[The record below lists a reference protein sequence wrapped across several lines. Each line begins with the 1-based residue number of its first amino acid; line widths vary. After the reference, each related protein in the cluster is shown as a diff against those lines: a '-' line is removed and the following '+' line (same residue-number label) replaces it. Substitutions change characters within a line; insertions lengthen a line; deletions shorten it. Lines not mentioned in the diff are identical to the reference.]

1 MPENEA
7 FLQLEGVQEYVNRL
21 AVHWQL
27 ASVLEKGV
35 VDATIYQMA
44 GMYFA
49 AIRTRM
55 RGLNRVQ
62 ELTEND
68 EYYVRELILAAAA
81 ARPT

>member
-1 MPENEA
+1 MSDNET
-7 FLQLEGVQEYVNRL
+7 FMQLEGVQEYIDRL
-21 AVHWQL
+21 TAHWQL

-55 RGLNRVQ
+55 RGLDRAS
-62 ELTEND
+62 ELSEND